1 MRYQRLLKDLERVLG
16 GVDAEETRALVEALL
31 AAGAIQLA
39 GVGRSGLIMRAF
51 AMRLTH
57 LGLRVHVVGES
68 TTPAFQS
75 DHLLLVCS
83 GSGQTPVTIAIAE
96 SALRAGGRLALI
108 TSAVIAPLA
117 RMAHLRV
124 LLPPLLPQPDPA
136 AAPEGISVPP
146 DVARVVQP
154 LRTLFEQAT
163 FLYLD
168 TVVLLL
174 MEVTGQRAEHLERR
188 HQNLE

>member
-1 MRYQRLLKDLERVLG
+1 MRYERLLSDVERVLG
-16 GVDAEETRALVEALL
+16 GVDPGETRALVEALL
-31 AAGAIQLA
+31 AANVIHVA
-39 GVGRSGLIMRAF
+39 GVGRSGLIVRAF
-51 AMRLTH
+51 AMRLAH

-68 TTPAFQS
+68 TTPPFQP

-83 GSGQTPVTIAIAE
+83 GSGNTAVTIAIAE

-117 RMAHLRV
+117 RMAHQRV
-124 LLPPLLPQPDPA
+124 LLPPLLPQPDPGA
-136 AAPEGISVPP
+136 SPEQAGVPP
-146 DVARVVQP
+146 DAARVVQP

-163 FLYLD
+163 FIYLD

-174 MEVTGQRAEHLERR
+174 MEATGQRAEHLERR